1 MPQIDLNSVVAGMV
15 IPYPYV
21 HRCIVTQT
29 PFCHLSLSLSSSF
42 SDFAKMGCMN
52 SKPMDPDDKEAVQQN
67 AKIEKIIRN
76 DKKTL
81 DRTIKILLLGAGES
95 GKSTIIKQMRIIH
108 SGGFPTDERR
118 QNRAVIYSN
127 LIVAFKVLLEIMQT
141 EGIEFTSDKAK
152 EFAALIDKTE
162 PDVSSE
168 EAFSDRN
175 VKDAMEGMWADE
187 GVQKAVAR
195 GHEFALHDNLHYFYN
210 SLDRIFEPGWLPDN
224 QDMLHS
230 RLRTT
235 GITET
240 LFELGQM
247 NFRMMDVG
255 GQRSERKKWIH
266 CFEGVQCLLFMV
278 ALSGYDQCLVEDQ
291 SANQMHEAMMLFESL
306 VNGEWFKRKPIILF
320 LNKIDLFKSKLAL
333 SPVSKHFPDYSGSN
347 TDFDAAA
354 KYFADRFRGINR
366 MPEREIYIHYTNATD
381 TTLLSATMDSV
392 QDMIIQK
399 NLHTLIL

>member
-1 MPQIDLNSVVAGMV
+1 
-15 IPYPYV
+15 
-21 HRCIVTQT
+21 
-29 PFCHLSLSLSSSF
+29 
-42 SDFAKMGCMN
+42 MGCMG
-52 SKPMDPDDKEAVQQN
+52 SKPVDAAEDKEAVQRN
-67 AKIEKIIRN
+67 ARIEKGLKN
-76 DKKTL
+76 DKKVM

-108 SGGFPTDERR
+108 SGGFPEDERR
-118 QNRAVIYSN
+118 QTRAVIYSN
-127 LIVAFKVLLEIMQT
+127 IVVAYKVLLEIMRT
-141 EGIEFTSDKAK
+141 ES
-152 EFAALIDKTE
+152 IDFEHETTRPLADFIDNLE
-162 PDVSSE
+162 PDVGIDD
-168 EAFSDRN
+168 AFSDTKVR
-175 VKDAMEGMWADE
+175 DAMNEMWIDS
-187 GVQKAVAR
+187 GVQKAVSK
-195 GHEFALHDNLHYFYN
+195 GHEFALHDNLNYFFN
-210 SLDRIFEPGWLPDN
+210 SLERIFAPGWLPDN
-224 QDMLHS
+224 QDMLQA

-291 SANQMHEAMMLFESL
+291 NANQMHEAMMLFESL

-320 LNKIDLFKSKLAL
+320 LNKIDLFKAKLEI
-333 SPVSKHFPDYSGSN
+333 SPISKHFPDYSDSN

-366 MPEREIYIHYTNATD
+366 IPDREIYIHYTNATD
-381 TTLLSATMDSV
+381 TTLLKATMDSV

>member
-1 MPQIDLNSVVAGMV
+1 
-15 IPYPYV
+15 
-21 HRCIVTQT
+21 
-29 PFCHLSLSLSSSF
+29 
-42 SDFAKMGCMN
+42 MGCMS
-52 SKPMDPDDKEAVQQN
+52 SKPAEPADKEAVQRT
-67 AKIEKIIRN
+67 ARIDKSLKN
-76 DKKTL
+76 DKKVM

-108 SGGFPTDERR
+108 AGGFPEDERC
-118 QNRAVIYSN
+118 QTRAVIYSN
-127 LIVAFKVLLEIMQT
+127 IVIAFKVLLEIMRA
-141 EGIEFTSDKAK
+141 EN
-152 EFAALIDKTE
+152 IDFQVEKTKPLADYVDNLE
-162 PDVSSE
+162 PDVGSD
-168 EAFSDRN
+168 EAFSDLKVR
-175 VKDAMEGMWADE
+175 DAMRGMWEDT
-187 GVQKAVAR
+187 GVQQAVAR
-195 GHEFALHDNLHYFYN
+195 GHEFALHDNLHYFFN
-210 SLDRIFEPGWLPDN
+210 SLDRIFTPGWLPDN
-224 QDMLHS
+224 QDMLQA

-291 SANQMHEAMMLFESL
+291 TANQMHEAMMLFESL

-320 LNKIDLFKSKLAL
+320 LNKIDLFKGKLHV
-333 SPVSKHFPDYSGSN
+333 SPVSKHFPDFNGSD

-354 KYFADRFRGINR
+354 RYFADRFRGINR
-366 MPEREIYIHYTNATD
+366 IPDREIYIHYTNATD
-381 TTLLSATMDSV
+381 TTLLKATMDSV